1 MGAIRKT
8 NMYKYYRI
16 TVLLLAMAGL
26 SVHAWADK
34 LVLVDGQTLQG
45 ELISRNAETVVFAI
59 GGQQLSF
66 PIANVKTI
74 ELEMAAPP
82 AQAEAS
88 VAAEPVTAT
97 PASSGLIVPAGTRV
111 VAKTNEPIDSKRQK
125 TGHRFTA
132 ALESALV
139 VDGKTVAP
147 RGAAVYGVLSEV
159 KKSRRAFGSSE
170 LVLTFTEILID
181 EQMVPFETAPLQA
194 VTENTAKN
202 SAGKT
207 ARAAVIGGLIDGSD
221 GAKTGAKVGLGASI
235 ITSGN
240 SINIPAGSLL
250 ETQLTAPFTVP

>member
-1 MGAIRKT
+1 MNQYA
-8 NMYKYYRI
+8 RI

-26 SVHAWADK
+26 SVHAVADK

-45 ELISRNAETVVFAI
+45 ELISRNTETVVFAI

-66 PIANVKTI
+66 PIANVKSI
-74 ELEMAAPP
+74 ELDMAAPP
-82 AQAEAS
+82 AQPEAS
-88 VAAEPVTAT
+88 AATAAPAAAV

-111 VAKTNEPIDSKRQK
+111 VAKTNEAIDSKRQK

-132 ALESALV
+132 ALESALI

-181 EQMVPFETAPLQA
+181 EQMVPFETAALQA
-194 VTENTAKN
+194 VTDNTAKN

-207 ARAAVIGGLIDGSD
+207 ARAAAIGGLIDGSD
-221 GAKTGAKVGLGASI
+221 GAKTGAKVGVGASI

-250 ETQLTAPFTVP
+250 ETQLTAAFTVP